1 MNQITLKP
9 TLLKLICGLA
19 LLGAAVTV
27 KAQTVI
33 NFEDGVI
40 DHLSLGFTTS
50 AVGGASPL
58 DDWLLPG
65 LSNGDPGNWGL
76 EGSNGPKLLGI
87 SGDFGG
93 RGQAYTGPGDTE
105 YAALDFTVP
114 NTTTPLAVNVSFD
127 VLDRSGDNAT
137 YTFYGFNNGS
147 LVSTVTP
154 TLSAVTIDGYA
165 EQMATVYLTDVDEI
179 RFNSTSYGGIDN
191 VVFPA
196 TIPEPSTL
204 ALSLMGGLGGR
215 VLFRRR
221 MS

>member
-1 MNQITLKP
+1 MNQSTLKSNF
-9 TLLKLICGLA
+9 LKLTCGLA
-19 LLGAAVTV
+19 LLGAAFTV

-33 NFEDGVI
+33 SFAGGQINYP
-40 DHLSLGFTTS
+40 SLGFTTTT
-50 AVGGASPL
+50 VGGAAPFNYVA
-58 DDWLLPG
+58 G
-65 LSNGDPGNWGL
+65 LSNGDSGNWGL
-76 EGSNGPKLLGI
+76 EGYPGPDVLGI

-127 VLDRSGDNAT
+127 VFDRAGDNGV

-147 LVSTVTP
+147 LVSTTVTP

-165 EQMATVYLTDVDEI
+165 EQMTTVYLTGVDEI
-179 RFNSTSYGGIDN
+179 RLNVTDFGGIDN
-191 VVFPA
+191 IVFPSVV
-196 TIPEPSTL
+196 PEPSTL
-204 ALSLMGGLGGR
+204 ALSLMGGLGGL

-221 MS
+221 KS